1 MRNLGLEIGLAGEL
15 PETGAVQR
23 SFPDARV
30 GEPINLLQKPN
41 ADSEAR
47 FGAGTTLRRKAVRHL
62 FVDPGPADPGPAD
75 PGPIDPI
82 GQPDQLVLQV
92 DDLIEP
98 DPEQVVRA
106 VRLSLETNEN

>member
-30 GEPINLLQKPN
+30 GEPISLLEKQNTDP
-41 ADSEAR
+41 EAR
-47 FGAGTTLRRKAVRHL
+47 FGAGTTLGRKAVRHL
-62 FVDPGPADPGPAD
+62 FVDPGPAD

-98 DPEQVVRA
+98 DPE
-106 VRLSLETNEN
+106 